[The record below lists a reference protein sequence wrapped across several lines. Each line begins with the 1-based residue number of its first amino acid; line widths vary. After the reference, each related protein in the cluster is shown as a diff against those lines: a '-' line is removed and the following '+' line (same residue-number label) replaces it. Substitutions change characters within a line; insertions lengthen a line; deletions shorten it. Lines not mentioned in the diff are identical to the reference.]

1 MQSEAIQSDNR
12 NKIGS
17 FMDKFNNPRSSSSS
31 DNCHKG
37 IRMHS
42 SSYESK
48 SENSSRAN
56 NESNENMMR
65 NFTQKETHLNNRYG
79 PLSDLPMVR
88 SQTDAI
94 IAQVQETKFLV
105 NTEGLSHINHDSEMV
120 DNIGDENTTKIARC
134 RDETRVV
141 RSDANNDTNSK

>member
-1 MQSEAIQSDNR
+1 MQSDVFQS
-12 NKIGS
+12 NKPPKITS

-31 DNCHKG
+31 DNYQKG

-48 SENSSRAN
+48 SENSSRMN
-56 NESNENMMR
+56 NESNENMIR
-65 NFTQKETHLNNRYG
+65 NLTQKEIYINNRHG
-79 PLSDLPMVR
+79 LLSEAAIIR

-94 IAQVQETKFLV
+94 IAQVQETKFLI

-120 DNIGDENTTKIARC
+120 DNIGEDNTAKIARC
-134 RDETRVV
+134 REETRVV
-141 RSDANNDTNSK
+141 RSDANNDTNSR